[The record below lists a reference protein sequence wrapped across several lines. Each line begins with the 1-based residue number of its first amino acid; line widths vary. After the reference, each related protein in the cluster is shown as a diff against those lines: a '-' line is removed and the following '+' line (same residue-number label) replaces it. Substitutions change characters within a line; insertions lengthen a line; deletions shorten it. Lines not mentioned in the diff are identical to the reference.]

1 MEPKEEYA
9 TFGKHLGYVIAANVA
24 ILLLNLVQ
32 IPVLTKGLGV
42 NLYGIWSLINI
53 AISLMVPIALISLNL
68 AIVRFLAAENNEDR
82 IRDDLISAFSVVFIT
97 GAVLSI
103 FLFLLS
109 DLIAS
114 SIFKDVSAT
123 YYIKIASVLILINS
137 LYLMSLSFFRMRRSM
152 GLYSLLIVIFNI
164 SAVALIITSTL
175 LGYKLTGV
183 LIASVINGII
193 FILINLIII
202 HKKIGFKYP
211 TLSHMKSYIR
221 WGLPLIP
228 NASILWIINTSDR
241 YIISYFLGVDAA
253 GIYSAAY
260 TIGEYSLFILGP
272 LIIVLYPT
280 ISRHYDQGNLTETKG
295 YLKYS
300 IKYLMMIAIPSAFGL
315 SILAK
320 PLLNVLT
327 TPQFISGSVVVPFV
341 AFGAVIYSF
350 FQVCLCIIQLVG
362 KTEITVRLLGI
373 AAVLNIALNFLL
385 IPKIGIIGA
394 AIATFIAYAVLGI
407 LTLIVT
413 RRYMKFDLSLP
424 FIGKSVIS
432 SSIMTLCIWAISPKT
447 LVWTII
453 SIIAGVLIYFSI
465 LFIIKGFSKSEI
477 TFFIKF
483 VKDGLG
489 KIHDLKG

>member
-1 MEPKEEYA
+1 M
-9 TFGKHLGYVIAANVA
+9 
-24 ILLLNLVQ
+24 
-32 IPVLTKGLGV
+32 
-42 NLYGIWSLINI
+42 
-53 AISLMVPIALISLNL
+53 
-68 AIVRFLAAENNEDR
+68 
-82 IRDDLISAFSVVFIT
+82 
-97 GAVLSI
+97 
-103 FLFLLS
+103 
-109 DLIAS
+109 
-114 SIFKDVSAT
+114 
-123 YYIKIASVLILINS
+123 
-137 LYLMSLSFFRMRRSM
+137 
-152 GLYSLLIVIFNI
+152 
-164 SAVALIITSTL
+164 
-175 LGYKLTGV
+175 YK
-183 LIASVINGII
+183 
-193 FILINLIII
+193 
-202 HKKIGFKYP
+202 
-211 TLSHMKSYIR
+211 R
-221 WGLPLIP
+221 Q
-228 NASILWIINTSDR
+228 INTSDR

-465 LFIIKGFSKSEI
+465 LFIIRGFSKSEI